1 LGEFV
6 ISNKFEKGEIFVW
19 MPLIG
24 FDRDQPDKGV
34 SKLIERMGF
43 LPHGISVFMFHP
55 DIVHLH
61 DGLAEEKIFPPDNC
75 SYYGSIQNEERHRQ
89 AWTNYDLK
97 NLTDELNAAKVEP
110 FLGIMGVD
118 LHNVFRKE
126 WLSNHPEL
134 KFHSRTHKWSL
145 NVLKRF
151 ANGEYYEDF
160 FADKI
165 CKVLTDYGFSGL
177 HVTDNFCPS
186 TGTLFCGDFST
197 DMLQQ
202 FAEHSGTVFPRKVTK
217 GLLDDSFVYFLSVHF
232 SGLGLN
238 FFPKSRI
245 ESMLIIWLCHSIRT
259 SR

>member
-1 LGEFV
+1 
-6 ISNKFEKGEIFVW
+6 

-75 SYYGSIQNEERHRQ
+75 SYY
-89 AWTNYDLK
+89 
-97 NLTDELNAAKVEP
+97 
-110 FLGIMGVD
+110 
-118 LHNVFRKE
+118 
-126 WLSNHPEL
+126 
-134 KFHSRTHKWSL
+134 
-145 NVLKRF
+145 
-151 ANGEYYEDF
+151 EDF

-177 HVTDNFCPS
+177 HVTDNFYPS